1 MGSIPILLSFQLS
14 VNSASP
20 IQLLSTMFNTILSRP
35 DRPLLRRLDA
45 FLLKNLQLQ
54 KPSLTRCCLLTQCV
68 NHQVTGHPH
77 VIWSQSRTVTGAPV
91 VTIELSMQPLNQTV
105 TLCLT
110 FRIFLLV
117 LLVVKSSP
125 RLTWFVHTIKF
136 LLLLR
141 MSLKQQSLHHS
152 AFLSSNVCHM
162 DCAMRPRHF
171 NDSWMK
177 SAVTWTLCLYS
188 LTTS

>member
-125 RLTWFVHTIKF
+125 RLT
-136 LLLLR
+136 
-141 MSLKQQSLHHS
+141 
-152 AFLSSNVCHM
+152 
-162 DCAMRPRHF
+162 
-171 NDSWMK
+171 
-177 SAVTWTLCLYS
+177 
-188 LTTS
+188 

>member
-1 MGSIPILLSFQLS
+1 MGSIPFLLSFQLS
-14 VNSASP
+14 VNNASP
-20 IQLLSTMFNTILSRP
+20 IQLLSTMFSTILSRT
-35 DRPLLRRLDA
+35 DRLLLRRLDA

-54 KPSLTRCCLLTQCV
+54 KPSLTRCCLLTRCA
-68 NHQVTGHPH
+68 NHQVTGHASH
-77 VIWSQSRTVTGAPV
+77 FIWYQSQTVTGAPV
-91 VTIELSMQPLNQTV
+91 VTMELSMQPLNQTV

-117 LLVVKSSP
+117 LLVVKSSQ

-152 AFLSSNVCHM
+152 AFLSSNVCYM
-162 DCAMRPRHF
+162 DCAMRPRHS

-177 SAVTWTLCLYS
+177 SAVT
-188 LTTS
+188 